1 MRCTIFDYANTAQ
14 SGPRRPERPDREVI
28 AGHAGWARRMYD
40 IMVRQKTGKILAEA
54 TAAMAFPYGK
64 IMCPVD
70 FTENSLVALDR
81 AAEIARHFGAKLILV
96 HAVPL
101 VAQVGNFPMPA
112 SVYAEQEKTAKARLA
127 EIAGQKLGDLGCES
141 IVFIGDVVG
150 GILQAVVQFKP
161 DLLVMATHG
170 RGAVAH
176 FFLGSVAEAVVRK
189 AECPVLT
196 VRNPEPA
203 SHSAKG

>member
-1 MRCTIFDYANTAQ
+1 
-14 SGPRRPERPDREVI
+14 
-28 AGHAGWARRMYD
+28 
-40 IMVRQKTGKILAEA
+40 MVRQQTRKISAEV

-70 FTENSLVALDR
+70 FTENSLVALDG
-81 AAEIARHFGAKLILV
+81 AVELARHFGATLILV

-112 SVYAEQEKTAKARLA
+112 SVYAKQEETAKVMLA
-127 EIAGQKLGDLGCES
+127 EVAARKLGAVGYES
-141 IVFIGDVVG
+141 IVFIGDIVG

-170 RGAVAH
+170 RGALAH

-196 VRNPEPA
+196 VRNPGPA
-203 SHSAKG
+203 SNSAES

>member
-1 MRCTIFDYANTAQ
+1 MRKIF
-14 SGPRRPERPDREVI
+14 
-28 AGHAGWARRMYD
+28 
-40 IMVRQKTGKILAEA
+40 AEA
-54 TAAMAFPYGK
+54 TVAMAFPYGK
-64 IMCPVD
+64 IMCPLD
-70 FTENSLVALDR
+70 FTENSLVALEM
-81 AAEIARHFGAKLILV
+81 AVELARHFGAKLILV

-101 VAQVGNFPMPA
+101 VAQFGDFPMPS
-112 SVYAEQEKTAKARLA
+112 SVYAEQEKAARARLA
-127 EIAGQKLGDLGCES
+127 EIAGQQLGDVGYES

-150 GILQAVVQFKP
+150 GILQAIVQFKP

-196 VRNPEPA
+196 VRNPGPA

>member
-1 MRCTIFDYANTAQ
+1 
-14 SGPRRPERPDREVI
+14 
-28 AGHAGWARRMYD
+28 
-40 IMVRQKTGKILAEA
+40 
-54 TAAMAFPYGK
+54 MAFPFGK

-81 AAEIARHFGAKLILV
+81 AVELARHFGAKLILV

-101 VAQVGNFPMPA
+101 VAQFGNFPLSA
-112 SVYAEQEKTAKARLA
+112 EAYAEQEKTARARLA
-127 EIAGQKLGDLGCES
+127 EIAGKKLGDVGYES
-141 IVFIGDVVG
+141 TVFIGDVVD
-150 GILQAVVQFKP
+150 GILQAIVQFKP

-189 AECPVLT
+189 ADCPVLT
-196 VRNPEPA
+196 IRNPGPA
-203 SHSAKG
+203 AQADRG

>member
-1 MRCTIFDYANTAQ
+1 
-14 SGPRRPERPDREVI
+14 
-28 AGHAGWARRMYD
+28 
-40 IMVRQKTGKILAEA
+40 
-54 TAAMAFPYGK
+54 MAFPYGK

-127 EIAGQKLGDLGCES
+127 EIAGQKLGDLGYES

-150 GILQAVVQFKP
+150 GILQAAVQFKP

-196 VRNPEPA
+196 VRNPGPA